1 MFYFK
6 NIEFLY
12 LLLLI
17 IPLIYLVSKRKEF
30 VLGQFSAEVFKRI
43 EFKNNKFSKTTRAVI
58 LIFSFVCL
66 IFALA
71 RPIMQNGEIRIK
83 SSFVD
88 VLVAVDISKSMM
100 ADDIYPNRFE
110 FEKNRLFSFLDE
122 LKNIRVAL
130 VGFSSQTFLIS
141 PLTEDFNSLKFLVKN
156 LRFDYLNLKGTN
168 IKSVLEVTDDL
179 LKDEKNKIL
188 LIFTDG
194 GNEDNFENEIAFAKT
209 HNITIYVYN
218 IGTLKGGIIKDENN
232 NAVLVKLNENIK
244 KLALDTN
251 GAYLQQSL
259 NQDDIKQLS
268 EIINNN
274 YKAQE
279 EEKEDVI
286 KDEKELFIYPL
297 ILAIILFFMGIFS
310 LPRRVS

>member
-12 LLLLI
+12 LLLLLL
-17 IPLIYLVSKRKEF
+17 PLIYLVKQKKEF

-43 EFKNNKFSKTTRAVI
+43 EFKSNRFTKKTRAGI
-58 LIFSFVCL
+58 LIFSFIL
-66 IFALA
+66 IISALA
-71 RPIMQNGEIRIK
+71 RPAIDNGEIKVK

-88 VLVAVDISKSMM
+88 ILVAVDISKSMM

-110 FEKNRLFSFLDE
+110 FAKNKLFSFLDD
-122 LKNIRVAL
+122 LKNIRVGL

-156 LRFDYLNLKGTN
+156 LKFEYLNLKGTN
-168 IKSVLEVTDDL
+168 IKSVLEVTNDL
-179 LKDEKNKIL
+179 LKDEKDKIL

-194 GNEDNFENEIAFAKT
+194 GNEDKYDNEIAYAKT
-209 HNITIYVYN
+209 HNINVYIYN
-218 IGTLKGGIIKDENN
+218 IGTLKGGIIKDDKG
-232 NAVLVKLNENIK
+232 NAILIKLNENIK
-244 KLALDTN
+244 KLALDSN
-251 GAYLQQSL
+251 GAYMEQSL
-259 NQDDIKQLS
+259 NQNDIKQLS
-268 EIINNN
+268 ELINNN
-274 YKAQE
+274 YKANA
-279 EEKEDVI
+279 EKEEVI
-286 KDEKELFIYPL
+286 KDDKELFYYPL

>member
-12 LLLLI
+12 LLLLLL
-17 IPLIYLVSKRKEF
+17 PLIYLIKQKKEF

-43 EFKNNKFSKTTRAVI
+43 EFKNNRFTKKTRAII
-58 LIFSFVCL
+58 LIFSFIFI

-71 RPIMQNGEIRIK
+71 RPAIDNGEIKVK

-88 VLVAVDISKSMM
+88 MLVAVDISKSMM
-100 ADDIYPNRFE
+100 ADDIYPSRFE
-110 FEKNRLFSFLDE
+110 FEKNKLFSFLDD
-122 LKNIRVAL
+122 LKNIRVGL

-141 PLTEDFNSLKFLVKN
+141 PLTEDFNSLKFLIKN

-168 IKSVLEVTDDL
+168 IKSVLEVTNDL

-194 GNEDNFENEIAFAKT
+194 GNEDKYDDEIAYAKT
-209 HNITIYVYN
+209 HNISVYIYN
-218 IGTLKGGIIKDENN
+218 IGISKGGIIKDDNG

-244 KLALDTN
+244 KLALDSN
-251 GAYLQQSL
+251 GAYMKQSL
-259 NQDDIKQLS
+259 NQNDIKQLS
-268 EIINNN
+268 ELINNN
-274 YKAQE
+274 YKANA
-279 EEKEDVI
+279 EKEEVI
-286 KDEKELFIYPL
+286 KAEKELFYYPL

>member
-12 LLLLI
+12 LLLLLL
-17 IPLIYLVSKRKEF
+17 PLIYLIKQKKEF

-43 EFKNNKFSKTTRAVI
+43 EFKNNRFTKKTRAII
-58 LIFSFVCL
+58 LIFSFIFI

-71 RPIMQNGEIRIK
+71 RPAIDNGEIKVK

-88 VLVAVDISKSMM
+88 MLVAVDISKSMM
-100 ADDIYPNRFE
+100 ADDIYPSRFE
-110 FEKNRLFSFLDE
+110 FEKNKLFSFLDD
-122 LKNIRVAL
+122 LKNIRVGL

-141 PLTEDFNSLKFLVKN
+141 PLTEDFNSLKFLIKN

-168 IKSVLEVTDDL
+168 IKSVLEVTNDL

-194 GNEDNFENEIAFAKT
+194 GNEDKYDDEIAYAKT
-209 HNITIYVYN
+209 HNISVYIYN
-218 IGTLKGGIIKDENN
+218 IGTSKGGIIKDDNG

-244 KLALDTN
+244 KLALDSN
-251 GAYLQQSL
+251 GAYMKQSL
-259 NQDDIKQLS
+259 NQNDIKQLS
-268 EIINNN
+268 ELINNN
-274 YKAQE
+274 YKANA
-279 EEKEDVI
+279 EKEEVI
-286 KDEKELFIYPL
+286 KAEKELFYYPL

>member
-286 KDEKELFIYPL
+286 KDKIIN
-297 ILAIILFFMGIFS
+297 ILMILS
-310 LPRRVS
+310 LEVRKFP

>member
-12 LLLLI
+12 VLFLI
-17 IPLIYLVSKRKEF
+17 IPLIYLIKQKKEF
-30 VLGQFSAEVFKRI
+30 ILGQFSSEVFKRI
-43 EFKNNKFSKTTRAVI
+43 EFKNNKFSKKTRAVL
-58 LIFSFVCL
+58 LIFSFIFM
-66 IFALA
+66 IFAFA
-71 RPIMQNGEIRIK
+71 RPIIENGEIKIK

-88 VLVAVDISKSMM
+88 MLVAVDISKSMM
-100 ADDIYPNRFE
+100 ADDIYPSRFE
-110 FEKNRLFSFLDE
+110 FEKNKLFSFLDN
-122 LKNIRVAL
+122 LKNIRVGL

-168 IKSVLEVTDDL
+168 IQSVLEVSNDL

-194 GNEDNFENEIAFAKT
+194 GNEDNYENEISYAKT
-209 HNITIYVYN
+209 HNISVYVYN
-218 IGTLKGGIIKDENN
+218 IGTSKGGIIKDDNG
-232 NAVLVKLNENIK
+232 NAVLVKLNGNIK
-244 KLALDTN
+244 KLALNSN
-251 GAYLQQSL
+251 GAYMEQSL

-268 EIINNN
+268 ELINNN
-274 YKAQE
+274 YKANA
-279 EEKEDVI
+279 EKEEVI
-286 KDEKELFIYPL
+286 KDEKELFYYPL

-310 LPRRVS
+310 LPRRQK

>member
-12 LLLLI
+12 VLLLI
-17 IPLIYLVSKRKEF
+17 IPLIYLIKQKKEF
-30 VLGQFSAEVFKRI
+30 ILGQFSSEVFKRI
-43 EFKNNKFSKTTRAVI
+43 EFKNNKFSKKTRAVL
-58 LIFSFVCL
+58 LIFSFIFM
-66 IFALA
+66 IFAFA
-71 RPIMQNGEIRIK
+71 RPIIENGEIKIK

-88 VLVAVDISKSMM
+88 MLVAVDISKSMM
-100 ADDIYPNRFE
+100 ADDIYPSRFE
-110 FEKNRLFSFLDE
+110 FEKNKLFSFLDD

-168 IKSVLEVTDDL
+168 IQSVLEVSNEL

-188 LIFTDG
+188 LLFTDG
-194 GNEDNFENEIAFAKT
+194 GNEDNYENEISYAKT
-209 HNITIYVYN
+209 HNISVYVYN
-218 IGTLKGGIIKDENN
+218 IGTSKGGIIKDDNG

-244 KLALDTN
+244 KLALNSN
-251 GAYLQQSL
+251 GAYMEQSL
-259 NQDDIKQLS
+259 NQNDIKQLS
-268 EIINNN
+268 ELINNN
-274 YKAQE
+274 YKANA
-279 EEKEDVI
+279 EKEEVI
-286 KDEKELFIYPL
+286 KDEKELFYYPL

-310 LPRRVS
+310 LPRRQK

>member
-12 LLLLI
+12 LLLLLL
-17 IPLIYLVSKRKEF
+17 PLIYLIKQKKEF

-43 EFKNNKFSKTTRAVI
+43 EFKNNRFTKKTRAII
-58 LIFSFVCL
+58 LIFSFIFI

-71 RPIMQNGEIRIK
+71 RPAIDNGEIKVK

-88 VLVAVDISKSMM
+88 MLVAVDISKSMM
-100 ADDIYPNRFE
+100 ADDIYPSRFE
-110 FEKNRLFSFLDE
+110 FEKNKLFSFLDD
-122 LKNIRVAL
+122 LKNIRVVL

-141 PLTEDFNSLKFLVKN
+141 PLTEDFNSLKFLIKN

-168 IKSVLEVTDDL
+168 IKSVLEVTNDL

-194 GNEDNFENEIAFAKT
+194 GNEDKYDDEIAYAKT
-209 HNITIYVYN
+209 HNISVYIYN
-218 IGTLKGGIIKDENN
+218 IGTSKGGIIKDDNG

-244 KLALDTN
+244 KLALDSN
-251 GAYLQQSL
+251 GAYMKQSL
-259 NQDDIKQLS
+259 NQNDIKQLS
-268 EIINNN
+268 ELINNN
-274 YKAQE
+274 YKANA
-279 EEKEDVI
+279 EKEEVI
-286 KDEKELFIYPL
+286 KAEKELFYYPL

>member
-17 IPLIYLVSKRKEF
+17 IPLIYLISKRKEF
-30 VLGQFSAEVFKRI
+30 ILGQFSAEVFKKI
-43 EFKNNKFSKTTRAVI
+43 EFKNNRFSKKTRAVI
-58 LIFSFVCL
+58 LIFSFIL
-66 IFALA
+66 IIFALA
-71 RPIMQNGEIRIK
+71 RPILNNGEIKIK

-88 VLVAVDISKSMM
+88 MLVAVDISKSMM

-110 FEKNRLFSFLDE
+110 FEKNKLFSFLDE

-194 GNEDNFENEIAFAKT
+194 GNEDNFKNEIAYAKT
-209 HNITIYVYN
+209 HNITVYIYN
-218 IGTLKGGIIKDENN
+218 IGTLNGGIIKDDNENS
-232 NAVLVKLNENIK
+232 VLVKLNENIK

-274 YKAQE
+274 YKAE
-279 EEKEDVI
+279 KEKEDVI

-297 ILAIILFFMGIFS
+297 IFAIILFFMGIFS

>member
-1 MFYFK
+1 M
-6 NIEFLY
+6 
-12 LLLLI
+12 
-17 IPLIYLVSKRKEF
+17 
-30 VLGQFSAEVFKRI
+30 
-43 EFKNNKFSKTTRAVI
+43 
-58 LIFSFVCL
+58 
-66 IFALA
+66 
-71 RPIMQNGEIRIK
+71 
-83 SSFVD
+83 
-88 VLVAVDISKSMM
+88 LVAVDISKSMM

-110 FEKNRLFSFLDE
+110 FEKNKLFSFLDE

-194 GNEDNFENEIAFAKT
+194 GNEDNFENEIAYAKT
-209 HNITIYVYN
+209 HNITVYVYN
-218 IGTLKGGIIKDENN
+218 IGTLNGGIIKDDNENS
-232 NAVLVKLNENIK
+232 VLVKLNENIK

-274 YKAQE
+274 YKAE
-279 EEKEDVI
+279 KEKEDVI

-297 ILAIILFFMGIFS
+297 VLAIILFFMGIFS

>member
-12 LLLLI
+12 LLFLI
-17 IPLIYLVSKRKEF
+17 IPLIYLIKQKKEF
-30 VLGQFSAEVFKRI
+30 VLGQFSSEVFKRI
-43 EFKNNKFSKTTRAVI
+43 EFKNNKFSKKTRAVL
-58 LIFSFVCL
+58 LIFSFIFM
-66 IFALA
+66 IFAFA
-71 RPIMQNGEIRIK
+71 RPIIENGEIKIK

-88 VLVAVDISKSMM
+88 MLVAVDISKSMM
-100 ADDIYPNRFE
+100 ADDIYPSRFE
-110 FEKNRLFSFLDE
+110 FEKNKLFSFLDN

-168 IKSVLEVTDDL
+168 IQSILEVSNEL

-194 GNEDNFENEIAFAKT
+194 GNEDNYENEISYAKT
-209 HNITIYVYN
+209 HNISVYVYN
-218 IGTLKGGIIKDENN
+218 IGTSKGGIIKDDNG

-244 KLALDTN
+244 KLALNSN
-251 GAYLQQSL
+251 GAYMEQSL

-268 EIINNN
+268 ELINNN
-274 YKAQE
+274 YKANA
-279 EEKEDVI
+279 EKEEVI
-286 KDEKELFIYPL
+286 KDEKELFYYPL

-310 LPRRVS
+310 LPRRQK